1 MKSLISILTIV
12 LIFSCCSKKEDEQP
26 TTPADQLPPA
36 TQIGAN
42 KVGCLVNGQVLL
54 PYQKNPLGVP
64 TVVCFYQY
72 VNSQFDFSLGF
83 SNDKVSGGIKGIN
96 VAAHKI
102 EFQQGQTYQLK
113 SDDGNSAFAT
123 YLDFSQN
130 SDYKTT
136 DLILGELRIT
146 KLDQTNAIISGT
158 FWFDAINNAGV
169 KVEVREGRFDMQYS
183 Q

>member
-83 SNDKVSGGIKGIN
+83 SNDKISGGIKGIN
-96 VAAHKI
+96 VASHNI
-102 EFQQGQTYQLK
+102 VFQQGQTYQLK
-113 SDDGNSAFAT
+113 LDNGNSAFASYGIQST
-123 YLDFSQN
+123 PIFITNN
-130 SDYKTT
+130 S
-136 DLILGELRIT
+136 IIGELRIT